1 MLTKESDYS
10 RTSTLA
16 ADSYVFEVE
25 RDICIKADIRNAEN
39 AAKLRRT
46 ACLNASLSIEALYN
60 NLALI
65 DADSV
70 DSKSEQLDKCDVKCE
85 KQLSEAVKK
94 PPVLV
99 RKHTFDGQLIYKVRI
114 VWNLVKMFCKLLT
127 LVMNPDM
134 LGTVTF

>member
-16 ADSYVFEVE
+16 ADSYIFEVE
-25 RDICIKADIRNAEN
+25 SDVCTKADIRVVEN

-46 ACLNASLSIEALYN
+46 ACLNASLSFEALYN

-70 DSKSEQLDKCDVKCE
+70 DSKSVQADKCNVKYE
-85 KQLSEAVKK
+85 KQLSEAVRKT
-94 PPVLV
+94 PTLV
-99 RKHTFDGQLIYKVRI
+99 RKRTFDGQLIYKV
-114 VWNLVKMFCKLLT
+114 
-127 LVMNPDM
+127 
-134 LGTVTF
+134 